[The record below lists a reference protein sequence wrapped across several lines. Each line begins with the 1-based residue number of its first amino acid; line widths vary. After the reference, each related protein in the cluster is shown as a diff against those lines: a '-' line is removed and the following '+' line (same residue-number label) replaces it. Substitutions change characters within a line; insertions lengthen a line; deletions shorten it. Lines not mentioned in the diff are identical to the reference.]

1 MKEGH
6 RGPSRRSRRW
16 PGLVLFFVGVALIA
30 VFGLRSYNGMQFS
43 RKLEQGEIQ
52 LEMLR
57 GWMTL
62 PYIAKT
68 HGVSEGI
75 LRDAIGIA
83 ATGHDERSLHQW
95 LKAAGIE
102 ATAGRAAIEAAI
114 LTQRQASEPGRPGSS
129 ER

>member
-1 MKEGH
+1 MSS
-6 RGPSRRSRRW
+6 PLRRSRRW

-30 VFGLRSYNGMQFS
+30 VFGLRSYNEMQFA
-43 RKLEQGEIQ
+43 RRVEQGEIR
-52 LEMLR
+52 LDMLR

-68 HGVSEGI
+68 HGVSEVI
-75 LRDAIGIA
+75 LRDAIGVA

-95 LKAAGIE
+95 LKAAGVE
-102 ATAGRAAIEAAI
+102 AAAGRAAIETAI
-114 LTQRQASEPGRPGSS
+114 LAQRQATESRKAPRLPESG